1 MAEPIIQ
8 PPSTLETSSESIKL
22 GSSNV
27 LASSTNT
34 NARLQES
41 GNVNPPILT
50 PNLDSREAFLE
61 FCKQYAP
68 YMQYDALLEREVRHM
83 LENGLFPLW
92 KFYFR
97 YFELQYP

>member
-8 PPSTLETSSESIKL
+8 PTSPLEASSESIKL
-22 GSSNV
+22 SSSNV
-27 LASSTNT
+27 LASSTTSNP
-34 NARLQES
+34 RLQES

-68 YMQYDALLEREVRHM
+68 YMQYNALLEREVRHM
-83 LENGLFPLW
+83 LEIRLFSI
-92 KFYFR
+92 
-97 YFELQYP
+97 